1 MMWGLFLWTKERDM
15 ELVLLSSMDS
25 KHASTAVAA
34 LRARLHSGSSGL
46 KAGYIASQPDPNRQY
61 YRPVRDWY
69 TSLGIE
75 MNLYL
80 ELEQGYDALLVDKL
94 LACDIIHLSG
104 GDTFRFLYWLKHRD
118 LLPRLKEFAR
128 SGGGLVGLSAGA
140 MILAPS
146 IASAQVCGDR
156 NHIGLPELKGL
167 GLFEF
172 NLVPHLPLR
181 DHHSW
186 LEQAREFSPVVLL
199 HDEDVLVLQGEE
211 WVSFGSPV
219 WQLNESSL

>member
-1 MMWGLFLWTKERDM
+1 M

-34 LRARLHSGSSGL
+34 LRARLHSDSSEMT
-46 KAGYIASQPDPNRQY
+46 AAYIASQPDPNREY
-61 YRPVRDWY
+61 YRPVKDWY
-69 TSLGIE
+69 ASLGIE

-80 ELEQGYDALLVDKL
+80 ELEQGYDAKLVDRL

-104 GDTFRFLYWLKHRD
+104 GDTFRFLYWLKQRE
-118 LLPRLKEFAR
+118 LLLRLKEFAL

-146 IASAQVCGDR
+146 IASAAVCGDR
-156 NHIGLPELKGL
+156 NDIGLQDPAGAGL
-167 GLFEF
+167 MEF
-172 NLVPHLPLR
+172 NLVPHLPL
-181 DHHSW
+181 DDNHGW
-186 LEQAREFSPVVLL
+186 LRQADQFRPVVLL
-199 HDEDVLVLQGEE
+199 HDQDVLALQGQE

-219 WQLNESSL
+219 WKV